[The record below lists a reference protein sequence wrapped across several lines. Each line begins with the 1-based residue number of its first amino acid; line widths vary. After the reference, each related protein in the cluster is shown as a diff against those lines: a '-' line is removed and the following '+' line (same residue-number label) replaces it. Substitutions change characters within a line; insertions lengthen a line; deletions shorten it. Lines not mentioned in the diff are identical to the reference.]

1 MQLAPGQNAPVSGTA
16 VAVTATGP
24 VDLTA
29 LVLSADGKVSGD
41 DDMVFYNQRT
51 APGASLSGS
60 TLQLSLESLRL
71 GAERVALVATP
82 ASEDVRFGQLTGL
95 GLRISA
101 GGHEYSFTPEPHGS
115 ETALVLCELY
125 LRNGQWK
132 VRALGQ
138 GYDSGLAGVAT
149 EYGIDVDEHPAPAAA
164 APAPSPTAA
173 VEPAPAAQ
181 RPRPRPAAAPA
192 VDMTKTPTG
201 AISLTKS
208 SSATIP
214 LTKAD
219 KGTLRLTCSLR
230 WDGRTHGGASD
241 LDLYALFID
250 DDEVEKAVYYKDR
263 GSLTDPPYMQLS
275 GDSLAAGEET
285 ITVVAGRHRYVLFC
299 AYSALGNGAGSFHS
313 YRAHVVVD
321 DGQGSV
327 ITVPL
332 FSKKTFSYWVAIA
345 LLDFTDPTGVSVR
358 QVEQYGKNFSEKR
371 PLLTADGSFRMSA
384 GKIEFKRKKDRT

>member
-1 MQLAPGQNAPVSGTA
+1 M
-16 VAVTATGP
+16 
-24 VDLTA
+24 
-29 LVLSADGKVSGD
+29 
-41 DDMVFYNQRT
+41 
-51 APGASLSGS
+51 
-60 TLQLSLESLRL
+60 
-71 GAERVALVATP
+71 
-82 ASEDVRFGQLTGL
+82 RFGQLIGL

-101 GGHEYSFTPEPHGS
+101 GGKEYSFQPEPHGS

-149 EYGIDVDEHPAPAAA
+149 EYGIDVGENPAPAEA
-164 APAPSPTAA
+164 APAPAPVSAS
-173 VEPAPAAQ
+173 PAPAPVIAKSPASG
-181 RPRPRPAAAPA
+181 RPTRGPTPATAPA
-192 VDMTKTPTG
+192 ISMTKTPTG

-208 SSATIP
+208 SSAKIP

-219 KGTLRLTCSLR
+219 RGTLRLKCSPR
-230 WDGRTHGGASD
+230 WDGRTSGGASD

-250 DDEVEKAVYYKDR
+250 DDRIEKAVYYKDR
-263 GSLTDPPYMQLS
+263 GSLRKPPYMQLS
-275 GDSLAAGEET
+275 GDSLTAGEEI
-285 ITVVAGRHRYVLFC
+285 ITVIAGHHRYVLFC

-332 FSKKTFSYWVAIA
+332 YSKKTFSYWVAIA
-345 LLDFTDPTGVSVR
+345 MLDLTDPSGVSVQ

-371 PLLTADGSFRMSA
+371 PLLSADGSFKMSA
-384 GKIEFKRKKDRT
+384 GKVEFKRKKDKK